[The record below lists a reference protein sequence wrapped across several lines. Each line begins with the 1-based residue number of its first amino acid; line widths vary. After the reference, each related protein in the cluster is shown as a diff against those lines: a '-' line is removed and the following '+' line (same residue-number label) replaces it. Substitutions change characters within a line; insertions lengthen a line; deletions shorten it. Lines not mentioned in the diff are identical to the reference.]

1 MPRRGNPLDLPASS
15 NGSLRENREIA
26 TPVCALA
33 RNDIFFSWIPAT
45 NCLHD
50 FHKMDLHF
58 LCRCGII
65 SVLAL
70 EDAEC

>member
-1 MPRRGNPLDLPASS
+1 MLLLLSLWNLS
-15 NGSLRENREIA
+15 NLVGGVM
-26 TPVCALA
+26 TPPY
-33 RNDIFFSWIPAT
+33 RMIEPDT

-58 LCRCGII
+58 LCKCGII